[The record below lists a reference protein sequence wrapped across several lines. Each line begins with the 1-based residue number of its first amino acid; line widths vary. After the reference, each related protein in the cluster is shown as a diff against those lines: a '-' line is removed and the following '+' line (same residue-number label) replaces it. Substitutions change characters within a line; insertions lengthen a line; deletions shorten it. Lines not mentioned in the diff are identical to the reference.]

1 MINRTYRAAHLS
13 ALLLLLW
20 SAGAAAQHVLV
31 VEYAVYVEEDTL
43 YPGEELLLPVQVLMA
58 VKDDK
63 VLLRGTWPYTS
74 GTYQLYVPAERAEYH
89 CDPEDETA
97 LKLHFQPGKNVF
109 PVAGVTDTIA
119 GFACRKALV
128 VSALD
133 TFPVYYT
140 EAIGMNFCQ
149 IADVPGF
156 ALRYTKRIAG
166 VKVTYEAVNY
176 RMEAVPPHL
185 FTLQAWEIVDR
196 RFDEP
201 AVAARIGRKAPAIK
215 TKLLNGKSFGP
226 EDYKDKVLVINF
238 HRTELSAPHLPRA
251 AFWIG
256 ALARRYENKS
266 GVLFLSANFE
276 NEDMLRKLFGT
287 EQSRRLRIAP
297 HAETLAEAFQVKS
310 FPATVVVNKKGK
322 ITLWAAEHNLDID
335 ARLTEAIDLALSAG
349 KR

>member
-1 MINRTYRAAHLS
+1 MINRIYKAAPVA
-13 ALLLLLW
+13 ALFFMLW

-58 VKDDK
+58 IKDDK
-63 VLLRGTWPYTS
+63 VLLRGVWPYAS

-89 CDPEDETA
+89 CDPEDEVA
-97 LKLHFQPGKNVF
+97 SKFNFQPQKNVL
-109 PVAGVTDTIA
+109 PVAGATDTIA

-140 EAIGMNFCQ
+140 DDIGMNFCQ

-166 VKVTYEAVNY
+166 VKVTYEAINY
-176 RMEAVPPHL
+176 RMEEIPPHF

-201 AVAARIGRKAPAIK
+201 VASARVGRKAPGIR
-215 TKLLNGKSFGP
+215 TRLLNGKAFGS
-226 EDYKDKVLVINF
+226 EDYKDKVLVVNF
-238 HRTELSAPHLPRA
+238 HRTELGAPQLPRA
-251 AFWIG
+251 AYWLS

-266 GVLFLSANFE
+266 GVLFLSVNFE
-276 NEDMLRKLFGT
+276 DEHTLRALFGT
-287 EQSRRLRIAP
+287 EQPRRLRIAP
-297 HAETLAEAFQVKS
+297 HAENLAAAFGVKA
-310 FPATVVVNKKGK
+310 FPATIVINKKGK
-322 ITLWAAEHNLDID
+322 IALWAAEHNLDID
-335 ARLTEAIDLALSAG
+335 ARLTEAIDVALDFG
-349 KR
+349 RR